1 MLLKVNQSAQEKEAS
16 LRDLFGDNLTAVSKN
31 VLEKAA
37 GKTAHDL
44 AAVIFSPGSRLS
56 DSGESELLVQNL

>member
-1 MLLKVNQSAQEKEAS
+1 MLLKVNQLSQKKEAS

-37 GKTAHDL
+37 GETAHDL
-44 AAVIFSPGSRLS
+44 AAVIFSPDSRLS
-56 DSGESELLVQNL
+56 ASGEVELLVQNL